1 MLLLI
6 YRSKLVYDDRLY
18 SLTVTITRCLQVPSC
33 HVVGHQDWVKQHA
46 IDLARQF
53 QNPIV
58 IMHPK
63 GHVIPRLQ
71 DPHLASL
78 KAFLRSFMPLAKEK
92 EQPEGLGNT
101 QLFEG
106 QEQQAQAAGVSG
118 VVTPLRSR
126 L

>member
-1 MLLLI
+1 MLLP
-6 YRSKLVYDDRLY
+6 VDM
-18 SLTVTITRCLQVPSC
+18 LQVPSC

-78 KAFLRSFMPLAKEK
+78 KAFLKSFLPS
-92 EQPEGLGNT
+92 GRY
-101 QLFEG
+101 
-106 QEQQAQAAGVSG
+106 QEQQQQQKQEGEGSVQQLLGGAVQEQQELAGGGVSG